1 MKTSVELDHPVLFIL
16 DYSNEHIEIP
26 EFNEKTGINHSP
38 SCVSVG
44 AISYADGK
52 VAVSLYKR
60 KEHNHDPAKMK
71 KIISTEI
78 LTPSKKIS
86 VTNAENSKLLEIDS
100 PDTSTT
106 ITVYTDS
113 SPYAENVIILIG

>member
-1 MKTSVELDHPVLFIL
+1 MKTSIELDHPILFVL

-26 EFNEKTGINHSP
+26 EFNEETGVSHSP

-44 AISYADGK
+44 AISYIDGK
-52 VAVSLYKR
+52 VSITIENS
-60 KEHNHDPAKMK
+60 KEHNQNPAEMK
-71 KIISTEI
+71 KIISTNI

-86 VTNAENSKLLEIDS
+86 VTNAENVKLLEIDS
-100 PDTSTT
+100 ADTTTT

-113 SPYAENVIILIG
+113 SPYAENIIILIG